1 MNIQEKWKREEDR
14 TRTKR
19 AEARNDFETLVPVLL
34 LQIMNS
40 NVTAL

>member
-14 TRTKR
+14 TRKKR

-40 NVTAL
+40 NLTAL